1 MVTTQESDPV
11 QYEIFPQRML
21 NPATAQ
27 ELLNRLEQIGG
38 IIRVLVQG
46 PRLPLT
52 VPYGPGKGVPVD
64 HPDREI
70 VRVGD
75 KVMELHVKVGR
86 IRLESE
92 EDVMEEIREICEEVL
107 PFPFELTEGLFLRRK
122 ATVTDYAKYGPDE
135 LVEDKRI
142 YGMSDPNMK
151 PTASIVCD
159 PRED

>member
-1 MVTTQESDPV
+1 
-11 QYEIFPQRML
+11 
-21 NPATAQ
+21 
-27 ELLNRLEQIGG
+27 
-38 IIRVLVQG
+38 
-46 PRLPLT
+46 
-52 VPYGPGKGVPVD
+52 
-64 HPDREI
+64 
-70 VRVGD
+70 
-75 KVMELHVKVGR
+75 VMELHVKVGR

-107 PFPFELTEGLFLRRK
+107 PFPFELKEGLFLRRK